1 MKTSGW
7 ILALIL
13 FASMANAAE
22 RVRNLN
28 TYIGAGVGTSKDEIL
43 DKFYNETVASGKIF
57 GGLAYNTFS
66 GFEVSYA
73 YLGNFANSQIQQ
85 HATALNLVAFVP
97 ITKNIRLVA
106 KGGIY
111 YYQLDVST
119 TNTGTSINVSENGN
133 ELTYG
138 LGLKYNFDYRNAIR
152 GEWERYSNLG
162 GGDVDMY
169 SLSYSYR
176 FGRP

>member
-1 MKTSGW
+1 MKPGW

-13 FASMANAAE
+13 FASVANAGE

-43 DKFYNETVASGKIF
+43 DQFYNETVASGKIF
-57 GGLAYNTFS
+57 SGLSYNTFS
-66 GFEVSYA
+66 GLEASYA
-73 YLGNFANSQIQQ
+73 YLGSFANNQVTQE
-85 HATALNLVAFVP
+85 ALALNLVAFAPVSES
-97 ITKNIRLVA
+97 ISIVA
-106 KGGIY
+106 KAGIY
-111 YYQLDVST
+111 YYRLDVSGVK
-119 TNTGTSINVSENGN
+119 TNDN

-152 GEWERYSNLG
+152 GEWERYKNLG
-162 GGDVDMY
+162 GSDVDMY
-169 SLSYSYR
+169 SVSYSYR